1 MSLGL
6 QEKTHILVC
15 NKIDNCEEMPIFSAT
30 LQYQHKCYISCKTGE
45 GIEQLLDEL
54 KRLATSETIILNLY
68 LPFDQSQGQKLALAH
83 QYGQVLSEQ
92 YDETGA
98 IVEVQLSMP
107 DAKKYFWEFL
117 PEELKNEVKW

>member
-1 MSLGL
+1 M
-6 QEKTHILVC
+6 
-15 NKIDNCEEMPIFSAT
+15 
-30 LQYQHKCYISCKTGE
+30 
-45 GIEQLLDEL
+45 DEL
-54 KRLATSETIILNLY
+54 KRLVTSETITLNLH
-68 LPFDQSQGQKLALAH
+68 LPFDQLQGQKLALAH